1 MKNKLLAVISAIM
14 LCFGVTAYAD
24 AADTTT
30 VTPSR
35 TISTEGTGH
44 VVDNISDGDK
54 LQFISVTAKD
64 GSVFFVVIDKQNVND
79 NVYFLNKVDVSD
91 LEALAKDY
99 KAQPQ
104 TSLANTPEPSPSTSP
119 DTTEEKTKENKD
131 SGGTSNNMMI
141 VLLLLAAAGGA
152 GAYYFKVYLPKKKL
166 ASADD
171 IEDFEFIDSETDEDG
186 ESPDYE
192 SDTDEADYSDD
203 TGDIDDTEDM

>member
-1 MKNKLLAVISAIM
+1 MKNKIIAVIAAMM

-24 AADTTT
+24 VSESKAT
-30 VTPSR
+30 VAPTR

-79 NVYFLNKVDVSD
+79 NVYFLNKVYVGD

-104 TSLANTPEPSPSTSP
+104 TSLANTPEPSPSASP
-119 DTTEEKTKENKD
+119 DKAEEKQKEKKD
-131 SGGTSNNMMI
+131 NGGSNNSLLI
-141 VLLLLAAAGGA
+141 VLLLLAAAAGV

-186 ESPDYE
+186 ENLEYDSGA
-192 SDTDEADYSDD
+192 DEADYTDS
-203 TGDIDDTEDM
+203 TGDTDQTE

>member
-1 MKNKLLAVISAIM
+1 MKNKLIAVISAFMIM
-14 LCFGVTAYAD
+14 LCFSVTAYAD

-79 NVYFLNKVDVSD
+79 NVYFLNKVDIGD

-104 TSLANTPEPSPSTSP
+104 TSLANTPEPSPSASP
-119 DTTEEKTKENKD
+119 DKAEEKQKEKKD
-131 SGGTSNNMMI
+131 NGGSNNSLLI
-141 VLLLLAAAGGA
+141 VLLLLAAAAGV

-171 IEDFEFIDSETDEDG
+171 IEDFEFIDDESEADEDS

-192 SDTDEADYSDD
+192 NETYEP
-203 TGDIDDTEDM
+203 DDTEETE

>member
-1 MKNKLLAVISAIM
+1 MKNKLIAVISAFMIM
-14 LCFGVTAYAD
+14 LCFSVTAYAD

-79 NVYFLNKVDVSD
+79 NVYFLNKVDVGD

-119 DTTEEKTKENKD
+119 DTAEEKPKENKD
-131 SGGTSNNMMI
+131 NGGSNNNMMI
-141 VLLLLAAAGGA
+141 VLLLLAAAAGA

-171 IEDFEFIDSETDEDG
+171 IEDFEFIDDESGANEENPEYDSETDE
-186 ESPDYE
+186 P
-192 SDTDEADYSDD
+192 
-203 TGDIDDTEDM
+203 DDTEETE